1 MNKIFVL
8 CLKELNE
15 HFIHNK
21 RIIISF
27 LILIFAFSPIVFGIS
42 SQNNPIVLRIIALI
56 FSLLP
61 VQLGIIFALPV
72 MIESFYREK
81 INGSIEYMLG
91 YNLSLKELWLGK
103 TLGLTM
109 GSYLISVLLI
119 IIFNIALLYKSNI
132 LLLQFFGFF
141 AYLNLLILSPIAL
154 FSVIGF
160 FSMLYMLF
168 RNYQI
173 PHYILFALVFS
184 SFFLISKLKPRS
196 PMVFEII
203 LICGIAILITV
214 SFIIAHFITRERVIL
229 STD

>member
-1 MNKIFVL
+1 MNKIFIL
-8 CLKELNE
+8 CSKELNE
-15 HFIHNK
+15 HFIHNR

-27 LILIFAFSPIVFGIS
+27 LILIFAFLPMVFGIS
-42 SQNNPIVLRIIALI
+42 SRNNPIVLRIIALI

-109 GSYLISVLLI
+109 GSYLISVFLI
-119 IIFNIALLYKSNI
+119 TIFNIALLYKSNI

-141 AYLNLLILSPIAL
+141 AYLNLFILSPVAL

-184 SFFLISKLKPRS
+184 SFFLITKLKPTS
-196 PMVFEII
+196 PMVFEIV
-203 LICGIAILITV
+203 LICGIVILITV
-214 SFIIAHFITRERVIL
+214 SFIIARFITRERVIL
-229 STD
+229 SAD